1 MYNVY
6 ITQDNRLYFK
16 WTPNEAPA
24 KEPIKLEAIGNF
36 HHRIP
41 HEEQTWDLLLLTTR
55 SQVDKLLMRPR
66 LWFHF
71 FSLLWFHPKIMRWR
85 VSSNT
90 FYIQKFYDGKTV
102 INHSTISLFIW
113 HMDV

>member
-41 HEEQTWDLLLLTTR
+41 HEAQTWDLLLL
-55 SQVDKLLMRPR
+55 
-66 LWFHF
+66 
-71 FSLLWFHPKIMRWR
+71 
-85 VSSNT
+85 SSAP
-90 FYIQKFYDGKTV
+90 
-102 INHSTISLFIW
+102 
-113 HMDV
+113 